1 MKRVNH
7 KQKGEESNESTV
19 KQYLET
25 VFKLDGLE
33 FMFNDGDRIV
43 FSSPMGDVVVCI
55 ETRKVYDHEENL
67 IGEISSIYN
76 MG

>member
-1 MKRVNH
+1 MKM
-7 KQKGEESNESTV
+7 NEGTV

-55 ETRKVYDHEENL
+55 ETRKVYDYEENL

-76 MG
+76 MGLKR

>member
-1 MKRVNH
+1 MDER
-7 KQKGEESNESTV
+7 TV
-19 KQYLET
+19 GQYLET

>member
-1 MKRVNH
+1 MKM
-7 KQKGEESNESTV
+7 NESTV

-33 FMFNDGDRIV
+33 FMFNDGEKIV
-43 FSSPMGDVVVCI
+43 FSSPIGDVVVCI

-67 IGEISSIYN
+67 IGEISSMYN